1 MNSQNR
7 EILNLTQEAAVLV
20 RGGTICYMNPPAE
33 RLLGRTLL
41 SRPLTEVL
49 GCELSVASGG
59 ALTADLPIG
68 GRYYIVRFHPLGDTT
83 AVFFT
88 EPQLREELVSDAY
101 LHAMRTTLM
110 NLRLAIQ
117 QTVHALGFPV
127 MSPPM
132 VQCERQYFK
141 LNRMLSN
148 TAAVHGLCRGTLPL
162 VLGPLDLTLLVG
174 NTVDTMHLLMPELAI
189 SFRCSEPIHLWAD
202 GNLVESLLLNLVS
215 NAMRHAEGMT
225 RLELEL
231 KAERERVV
239 LTVGDNGCGIAPPQ
253 MTSVFSRYLAGFQLS
268 EMDAGAG
275 LGLTVARGI
284 ARLHEGTLLL
294 SSRPGGGTTVQV
306 SFSRTLGAESSL
318 RESAS
323 SYEPR
328 MDALLTGLAEVL
340 PDDSFRLNLE
350 ETYLLD

>member
-1 MNSQNR
+1 MTSRND
-7 EILNLTQEAAVLV
+7 EILSLSQEAAVLV

-33 RLLGRTLL
+33 RMLGRALL
-41 SRPLTEVL
+41 AKPLAEVL
-49 GCELSVASGG
+49 GCELPVTGGG
-59 ALTADLPIG
+59 ALTADLPVG
-68 GRYYIVRFHPLGDTT
+68 GRYCIVRFHPLDGVT
-83 AVFFT
+83 AVFFS
-88 EPQLREELVSDAY
+88 EPGLREELVSDAY

-132 VQCERQYFK
+132 LQCERQYFK

-148 TAAVHGLCRGTLPL
+148 TAAVHALCRGTLPL
-162 VLGPLDLTLLVG
+162 VLGPLDLTSLVE
-174 NTVDTMHLLMPELAI
+174 NTADTLHLLLPELAI
-189 SFRCSEPIHLWAD
+189 SFRCSEPVHLWAD

-215 NAMRHAEGMT
+215 NALRHAEGMT

-231 KAERERVV
+231 KAGRQSAI
-239 LTVGDNGCGIAPPQ
+239 LTVSDNGCGIAPSL
-253 MTSVFSRYLAGFQLS
+253 MSSVFSRYLAGYQLS

-294 SSRPGGGTTVQV
+294 SSRPGVGTTVQV
-306 SFSRTLGAESSL
+306 SLSRTLGAEGSL
-318 RESAS
+318 REAVS

-328 MDALLTGLAEVL
+328 MDALLTVLAEVL

-350 ETYLLD
+350 ETYLLG

>member
-1 MNSQNR
+1 MSSR
-7 EILNLTQEAAVLV
+7 SDEILNLTQEAAVLL
-20 RGGTICYMNPPAE
+20 RGGAVCYMNPAA
-33 RLLGRTLL
+33 RRMLGHELMN
-41 SRPLTEVL
+41 RPLAELL
-49 GCELSVASGG
+49 GCELPVAVGG
-59 ALTADLPIG
+59 TLTADLPIS

-88 EPQLREELVSDAY
+88 EPALREELVSDAY

-110 NLRLAIQ
+110 NLRLSIQ

-132 VQCERQYFK
+132 LQCERQYFK
-141 LNRMLSN
+141 LNRMLAN
-148 TAAVHGLCRGTLPL
+148 TAAVHALCRGTLPL
-162 VLGPLDLTLLVG
+162 VLGPLDLTSLVV
-174 NTVDTMHLLMPELAI
+174 NTADTLRLMKPELAI
-189 SFRCSEPIHLWAD
+189 SLRCGEPVHLWAD
-202 GNLVESLLLNLVS
+202 GNLIESLLLNLIS
-215 NAMRHAEGMT
+215 NALRHAEGMT

-231 KAERERVV
+231 RVEPQRAI
-239 LTVGDNGCGIAPPQ
+239 LTVGDNGCGIAPSQ
-253 MTSVFSRYLAGFQLS
+253 MPAVFSRYLAGYQLS

-284 ARLHEGTLLL
+284 ARLHQGTLLL

-306 SFSRTLGAESSL
+306 SFSRTLGS
-318 RESAS
+318 ESALHESVS

-328 MDALLTGLAEVL
+328 MDTLLTGLAEVL

-350 ETYLLD
+350 ESYLMG